1 VITTTAPRHA
11 LTTTALLLTVTA
23 ALPVGALAQD
33 AGFAWVNA
41 TELSFV
47 STAGNASSSTLGLK
61 SSLTG
66 TSGANSFKIELG
78 GIRGETNVTTRTA
91 TGTPGDFTV
100 SEATTSQ
107 LTAESYF
114 ARGRYDRA
122 FTEAYA
128 FSGGGWERNTFAGIQ
143 NRYAGVAGLGRT
155 WVEGEAGRFK
165 TDVGAT
171 YTIQKDVDPA
181 PGADDAFG
189 GVRLSIDA
197 TRRVS
202 SNVDYASMLLVDE
215 NLEDRD
221 DLRAD
226 WTNSVSV
233 ALSGA
238 LAFKTSLQLLFDNQP
253 ALIAVPLVDAGGIP
267 TGADVLAPGD
277 EVDKVLTVALVIR
290 L

>member
-1 VITTTAPRHA
+1 MTHSRTTGTAA
-11 LTTTALLLTVTA
+11 ALLLSATLILPAGA
-23 ALPVGALAQD
+23 AAQD
-33 AGFAWVNA
+33 AGIAWENA

-47 STAGNASSSTLGLK
+47 STSGNASSSTLGLK

-66 TSGANSFKIELG
+66 TSGQNSFKIEVG
-78 GIRGETNVTTRTA
+78 GIRGETELIDRRA
-91 TGTPGDFTV
+91 TGSETVYTV
-100 SEATTSQ
+100 SKATTSQ

-122 FTEAYA
+122 FDGAYGFVGA
-128 FSGGGWERNTFAGIQ
+128 GWDRNTFAGIQ
-143 NRYAGVAGLGRT
+143 NRYAGVAGLGRAWADSET
-155 WVEGEAGRFK
+155 SRFK

-171 YTIQKDVDPA
+171 YTIQKDVDPV

-189 GVRLSIDA
+189 GVRLSVDA
-197 TRRVS
+197 MRQLSETVQ
-202 SNVDYASMLLVDE
+202 YASVLLVDE
-215 NLEDRD
+215 NLEDTE

-233 ALSGA
+233 ALSSA

-253 ALIAVPLVDAGGIP
+253 ARIGVPLYTTGGTPLNTEVP
-267 TGADVLAPGD
+267 TPGEELD
-277 EVDKVLTVALVIR
+277 SILTVALVIT